1 MALAKKCDRCG
12 KFYEEY
18 NTKNDGKNIN
28 GILLLNI
35 DCHEKYY
42 THGPIDLCPDCKD
55 SFKEWLTNKK
65 AAAVSLYEMYKRS
78 KNKNVEVK
86 EDI

>member
-18 NTKNDGKNIN
+18 NTKYDGKNIN

-42 THGPIDLCPDCKD
+42 THGLIDPCPDCKD
-55 SFKEWLTNKK
+55 SFKEWLTNKNK
-65 AAAVSLYEMYKRS
+65 DDIYISLHT
-78 KNKNVEVK
+78 NK
-86 EDI
+86 